1 MNEEQPEKPAEDNE
15 KSLRFD
21 SAALKIMTKAE
32 QINFLIMKKGF
43 LKVKVNSHI
52 SVPNIVRTSKEP

>member
-1 MNEEQPEKPAEDNE
+1 MNEEQPEKPAEENE

-52 SVPNIVRTSKEP
+52 SVPNVVRTSKEP

>member
-1 MNEEQPEKPAEDNE
+1 MNEEQPEKPAEENE

-52 SVPNIVRTSKEP
+52 SVPNIVKTSKEP

>member
-1 MNEEQPEKPAEDNE
+1 MNEEQPEKPAEENE

>member
-1 MNEEQPEKPAEDNE
+1 MNEEQPEKPAEESE